1 MENFTFCA
9 VGYIFQR
16 TKILDPIWKI
26 LSLSY
31 IISPTMKCIMLI
43 ILITMTKHCL
53 EHSDNNY
60 PQAANFYSNRFIR
73 NETYNKKIR

>member
-1 MENFTFCA
+1 
-9 VGYIFQR
+9 
-16 TKILDPIWKI
+16 
-26 LSLSY
+26 
-31 IISPTMKCIMLI
+31 MKCIMLI

-60 PQAANFYSNRFIR
+60 PQAANFYSNRFTR